1 MRQLPGILVAAL
13 LAGCT
18 GPGSLKTG
26 AGGGGVADNWPTD
39 APTAIELDAV
49 PFHPQTDFE
58 CGPAALATMLG
69 AQGHE
74 VLPSDLVSEVYVPDR
89 RGSLQPEIVAAAR
102 QRGLVVYP
110 ISPSVDDLLAQ
121 LAVGEPVLIL
131 QNQGLRRLPV
141 WHYAVVIGASAE
153 TGTFVLRSGKT
164 RRSVEHER
172 DFQRRWDLA
181 GRWGIVTLAPGTL
194 PANPDWPIYLKS
206 VADLEAAGHPEAAA
220 AGYRAALER
229 APELSAARF
238 GLANV
243 SYRMGRTSEAARLY
257 AALAEDPD
265 FGVAALNNL
274 ANLRLDQGC
283 PAEARTA
290 LDRADRRVGGHGGF
304 AAALASTRS
313 RLDQAVGGTAAPG
326 ACPVARL

>member
-1 MRQLPGILVAAL
+1 MRLVPAILLVGV
-13 LAGCT
+13 LAGCA
-18 GPGSLKTG
+18 GPGFLKPG
-26 AGGGGVADNWPTD
+26 ADGGVVAGSWPAE
-39 APTAIELDAV
+39 APAVVELDAV

-74 VLPSDLVSEVYVPDR
+74 VPPEALVPEVYVPDR

-102 QRGLVVYP
+102 QRGLIVYP
-110 ISPSVDDLLAQ
+110 IRPSFDDLLAQ
-121 LAVGEPVLIL
+121 LAAGEPVLIL

-141 WHYAVVIGASAE
+141 WHYAVVVGAEAD
-153 TGTFVLRSGKT
+153 TDTFILRSGTT
-164 RRSVEHER
+164 RRSLEDGR

-194 PANPDWPIYLKS
+194 PANPDWPIYLKA
-206 VADLEAAGHPEAAA
+206 VADLEAAGHPGAAA
-220 AGYRAALER
+220 AGYRAAL
-229 APELSAARF
+229 AHSPELSAARF

-243 SYRMGRTSEAARLY
+243 NYRAGRTEEAAQLY
-257 AALAEDPD
+257 GALAEDPD

-283 PAEARTA
+283 PAEARSA
-290 LDRADRRVGGHGGF
+290 LDRADRRGGGGF
-304 AAALASTRS
+304 HAALASTRS
-313 RLDQAVGGTAAPG
+313 RLDRAAGGNAAPG
-326 ACPVARL
+326 SCPVARL

>member
-1 MRQLPGILVAAL
+1 MRLVPAILLVGV
-13 LAGCT
+13 LAGCA
-18 GPGSLKTG
+18 GPGSLKPG
-26 AGGGGVADNWPTD
+26 ADGGVVAGSWPAE
-39 APTAIELDAV
+39 APAVVELDAV

-74 VLPSDLVSEVYVPDR
+74 VPPEALVPEVYVPGR

-102 QRGLVVYP
+102 QRGLIVYP
-110 ISPSVDDLLAQ
+110 IRPTFDDLLAQ
-121 LAVGEPVLIL
+121 LAAGEPVLIL

-141 WHYAVVIGASAE
+141 WHYAVVVGAAAE
-153 TGTFVLRSGKT
+153 TDTFILRSGKT
-164 RRSVEHER
+164 RRSVEDGRE
-172 DFQRRWDLA
+172 FQRRWDLA

-194 PANPDWPIYLKS
+194 PANPDWPIYLKAG
-206 VADLEAAGHPEAAA
+206 ADLEAAGHPDAAA
-220 AGYRAALER
+220 AGYRAALVR
-229 APELSAARF
+229 SPGLSAARF

-243 SYRMGRTSEAARLY
+243 SYRTGRTDEAARLY
-257 AALAEDPD
+257 AELADDRD

-290 LDRADRRVGGHGGF
+290 LDRADRRGGGDRGF
-304 AAALASTRS
+304 AAALASTRT
-313 RLDQAVGGTAAPG
+313 RLDRAAGGTAAPG
-326 ACPVARL
+326 SCPVARL